1 MRLALALLFFALPA
15 RASLYCES
23 ELPIAMDGKFT
34 SRKLKIDRA
43 EPFTL
48 QIGPNLKRP
57 WATLHFEE
65 NVYFQAHPEAYDKS
79 IELRFEALDEGRF
92 RVSVLLKASKKEI
105 QMRCAYGAARR

>member
-43 EPFTL
+43 EPF
-48 QIGPNLKRP
+48 
-57 WATLHFEE
+57 TLHFEE